1 MTEPERVPEP
11 DIDAPDGAPD
21 GVPREVEDAAEPR
34 TDRATADDP
43 GPGLPPPTGVE
54 SLVGALLEAG
64 PEVAEHVV
72 RAAQELLLAAQAIV
86 DAADRAVQE
95 QQRIHAEAAAAR
107 DAGNADPGVE
117 GDSDTGA
124 DAPAPVRHLDIAE

>member
-11 DIDAPDGAPD
+11 EDIDPTARASGATEAP
-21 GVPREVEDAAEPR
+21 AAG
-34 TDRATADDP
+34 DP
-43 GPGLPPPTGVE
+43 GPGLPPPTAVE

-72 RAAQELLLAAQAIV
+72 RAAQELLLVVQVIV

-95 QQRIHAEAAAAR
+95 QHRVHAETARAAAV
-107 DAGNADPGVE
+107 P
-117 GDSDTGA
+117 
-124 DAPAPVRHLDIAE
+124 DAPFDRDGDADDVPGPVRHLDIAE